1 MFALTG
7 SPECTSGFINSDL
20 LRARATKIGSNRGVS
35 PNSLTADQ
43 SLVIPD
49 MWFSC
54 GGSITS
60 LLLGVDIRDGD
71 SLKDN
76 LVFDLWRP
84 VFKFGYIT
92 GYTRISSSRR
102 VILLRAGDF
111 SSDGMIKYHLPTAI
125 SFQEND
131 VIGIYHPSST
141 ERRVRL
147 FYSTSTTNLRGNYVN
162 TANYNQSNQISG
174 NILHQQFNKQLL
186 LQPVIGIYV
195 HRCTFEINNYLLF

>member
-1 MFALTG
+1 M
-7 SPECTSGFINSDL
+7 
-20 LRARATKIGSNRGVS
+20 
-35 PNSLTADQ
+35 TADQ
-43 SLVIPD
+43 SVVIPG

-71 SLKDN
+71 SLQDN

-84 VFKFGYIT
+84 VWVNGFVYRYIT

-111 SSDGMIKYHLPTAI
+111 SSDGMIEYHLPTAI
-125 SFQEND
+125 SFQKND
-131 VIGIYHPSST
+131 VIGIYHPSSA

-147 FYSTSTTNLRGNYVN
+147 FYSASTTNLRGNYVN
-162 TANYNQSNQISG
+162 TSDYNQSNQISDS
-174 NILHQQFNKQLL
+174 ILHQQFSRQLL
-186 LQPVIGIYV
+186 LRPVIGIYV
-195 HRCTFEINNYLLF
+195 LRCTVEINNYLLF